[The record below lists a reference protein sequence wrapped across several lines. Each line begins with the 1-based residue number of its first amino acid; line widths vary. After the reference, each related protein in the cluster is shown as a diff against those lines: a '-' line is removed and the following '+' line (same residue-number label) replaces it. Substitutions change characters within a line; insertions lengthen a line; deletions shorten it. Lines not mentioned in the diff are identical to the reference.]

1 MAKKEITKEDEI
13 EICRSIDILA
23 ARSTNGK
30 VTWKQIAEVAGFSRV
45 ALSNNTVIAKAYKD
59 VNGITKNKKTDED
72 RIKEL
77 EEKVKKLETKNKKYA
92 ETIKRY
98 DEKYVRWL
106 YNATNANISVEQLN
120 MPIPHSMKTSERI
133 QSAE

>member
-1 MAKKEITKEDEI
+1 
-13 EICRSIDILA
+13 
-23 ARSTNGK
+23 
-30 VTWKQIAEVAGFSRV
+30 VIAE
-45 ALSNNTVIAKAYKD
+45 AYKD
-59 VNGITKNKKTDED
+59 VNGITKTKKTDED

-77 EEKVKKLETKNKKYA
+77 EEKVKKLETKNKEYD

-133 QSAE
+133 QSVE

>member
-1 MAKKEITKEDEI
+1 MAKKEITKESEK
-13 EICRSIDILA
+13 EICRSIDVLA

-30 VTWKQIAEVAGFSRV
+30 VTWEQIAKVAGFSRV
-45 ALSNNTVIAKAYKD
+45 ALSKNAVIAKAYKD
-59 VNGITKNKKTDED
+59 VNGITKTKKTDGD

-77 EEKVKKLETKNKKYA
+77 EAQVEKLKNKNNEYA

-106 YNATNANISVEQLN
+106 YNATNANVSVEQLN

-133 QSAE
+133 QSVK